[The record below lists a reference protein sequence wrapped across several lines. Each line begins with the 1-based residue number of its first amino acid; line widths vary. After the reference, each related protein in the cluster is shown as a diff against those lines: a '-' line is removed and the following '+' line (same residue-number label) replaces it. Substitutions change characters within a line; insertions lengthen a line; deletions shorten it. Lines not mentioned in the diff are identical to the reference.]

1 MPSDP
6 IRLQVIDRIVEV
18 LNGIQEGDTYFH
30 SPRHVAKGFIAEP
43 QGYPIYMVR
52 SESGGDIEMH
62 GDAQFAETFYV
73 TINGR
78 MQEIGDVVSPME
90 RCLRDVRKA
99 IDTDFRS
106 GAAAGSL
113 VTLAT
118 LVTFDAPPDI
128 SYDVDS
134 NGPFAEFSQRVRI
147 TIFGEFGEL

>member
-1 MPSDP
+1 MNDP
-6 IRLQVIDRIVEV
+6 IRLQVIDRIVTV
-18 LNGIQEGDTYFH
+18 LRDIQEGDNYFH
-30 SPRHVAKGFIAEP
+30 SPRQVEKGFVAEP

-73 TINGR
+73 SINGR

-99 IDTDFRS
+99 IDADFRAG
-106 GAAAGSL
+106 GAADSL
-113 VTLAT
+113 IGLAT
-118 LVTFDAPPDI
+118 TVQFDTPPDI
-128 SYDVDS
+128 TYDVDAT
-134 NGPFAEFSQRVRI
+134 GPFAEFSQRVRI